1 MGGEI
6 KEQKLNMDQIAFRLF
21 GNFFKRRRAK
31 FGVLRDDLL
40 KARLYIPVEKWL
52 SRALLYS
59 IIAVGSVVAMY
70 VVLKFII
77 AMILGENLSLSF
89 TALDFVFMLSGIVIA
104 FFSTYFGYCYYPKII
119 AWERQGK
126 IDRTLPY
133 AIGYISSMASIGVIP
148 YMIFKKLSD
157 AEETY
162 GEVSREMRHLV
173 RDVELLGLD
182 FMTALKKLLALTPST
197 NMRAFLQGAI
207 TTALSGGEMGD
218 YFINSAREYMSERR
232 AKYESFIKT
241 LGLFAEFYVIGI
253 VVAPLLLVVVLTIM
267 CFLGNA
273 SLEALAAIV
282 YIAIPLGSF
291 GFIILI
297 ELVGSE

>member
-1 MGGEI
+1 
-6 KEQKLNMDQIAFRLF
+6 
-21 GNFFKRRRAK
+21 
-31 FGVLRDDLL
+31 
-40 KARLYIPVEKWL
+40 
-52 SRALLYS
+52 
-59 IIAVGSVVAMY
+59 
-70 VVLKFII
+70 
-77 AMILGENLSLSF
+77 
-89 TALDFVFMLSGIVIA
+89 MLSGIVIA
-104 FFSTYFGYCYYPKII
+104 FFSTYFGCCYYSKII
-119 AWERQGK
+119 SWERQGK
-126 IDRTLPY
+126 IDRTLLY

-148 YMIFKKLSD
+148 YMTFKKLSD
-157 AEETY
+157 AEEAY

-182 FMTALKKLLALTPST
+182 FMTALKKLLALTPSAT
-197 NMRAFLQGAI
+197 MRTFFQGSI

-253 VVAPLLLVVVLTIM
+253 VVAPLLLVVVFTIM

-297 ELVGSE
+297 GLVRENPVRLAYGWFIYLLS

>member
-1 MGGEI
+1 MNGWWRG
-6 KEQKLNMDQIAFRLF
+6 
-21 GNFFKRRRAK
+21 
-31 FGVLRDDLL
+31 
-40 KARLYIPVEKWL
+40 
-52 SRALLYS
+52 
-59 IIAVGSVVAMY
+59 
-70 VVLKFII
+70 
-77 AMILGENLSLSF
+77 
-89 TALDFVFMLSGIVIA
+89 LDFVFMLSGIVIA
-104 FFSTYFGYCYYPKII
+104 FFSTYFGCCYYSKII
-119 AWERQGK
+119 SWERQGK
-126 IDRTLPY
+126 IDRTLLY

-157 AEETY
+157 AEEAY
-162 GEVSREMRHLV
+162 GEVSGEMRHLV

-182 FMTALKKLLALTPST
+182 FMTALKKLLALTPSAT
-197 NMRAFLQGAI
+197 MRTFFQGSI

-282 YIAIPLGSF
+282 YIAISLGSF

-297 ELVGSE
+297 GLVGERMTMKDKETETETDRLLEALKKKRQEKAMVQFFKVPFVLVRENPVRLAYGWFIYLLS

>member
-40 KARLYIPVEKWL
+40 KARLYIPAEKWL

-77 AMILGENLSLSF
+77 AMILGENLSF